1 MTETVETS
9 TPLGRPI
16 KHKEDADADVEFRKH
31 LVAVLTKWAVAT
43 AAGISS

>member
-16 KHKEDADADVEFRKH
+16 KHKEDADVEFCKH
-31 LVAVLTKWAVAT
+31 LVTVLTKWAVAT